1 AKEIKPYDLPEVGA
15 SESAPGTNMH
25 HALMLARRLLA
36 KRKCE
41 NKQIIMITDGE
52 PTAHMEDGLPFF
64 WWPPS
69 LETVRA
75 TLQEV
80 KRCTR
85 DDITINVFMLDTSY
99 YLIDFVGQMTR
110 INKGRAFY
118 TTPERLGEYILV
130 DYVKNKRTRIR
141 P

>member
-1 AKEIKPYDLPEVGA
+1 
-15 SESAPGTNMH
+15 
-25 HALMLARRLLA
+25 
-36 KRKCE
+36 
-41 NKQIIMITDGE
+41 
-52 PTAHMEDGLPFF
+52 
-64 WWPPS
+64 
-69 LETVRA
+69 
-75 TLQEV
+75 
-80 KRCTR
+80 RCTR

-130 DYVKNKRTRIR
+130 DYVNNKRTRIR